1 MPDHMLP
8 PPHDPAAPVDAAGAG
23 PFDCHAAVMR
33 LWDYLDGE
41 LREADVRA
49 VDAHL
54 AECDKCPPH
63 FRFERAFL
71 RAVRRARRDPPP
83 PGAPDGA
90 GRRLR
95 DRVVAVLAAEGYE
108 PP

>member
-1 MPDHMLP
+1 M
-8 PPHDPAAPVDAAGAG
+8 PAAAE
-23 PFDCHAAVMR
+23 PFDCHAAVRR

-41 LREADVRA
+41 LGEADVRA

-54 AECDKCPPH
+54 AECDKCPAH

-71 RAVRRARRDPPP
+71 TAVRRARREPTPPAA
-83 PGAPDGA
+83 PGAV
-90 GRRLR
+90 RLR
-95 DRVVAVLAAEGYE
+95 DRIVAVLAAEGYE

>member
-1 MPDHMLP
+1 MPTT
-8 PPHDPAAPVDAAGAG
+8 AE
-23 PFDCHAAVMR
+23 PFDCHAAVRR

-41 LREADVRA
+41 LGEADARA

-71 RAVRRARRDPPP
+71 RAVRSVRHHPPAE
-83 PGAPDGA
+83 GAGDGA

-95 DRVVAVLAAEGYE
+95 DRVVVALAAEGFE